1 MPAFTILD
9 CGNSVCVSAGM
20 GVIFFRMGFVFGF
33 LSWSRKGACEGGV
46 SRV

>member
-9 CGNSVCVSAGM
+9 CGDSLCVLAGM
-20 GVIFFRMGFVFGF
+20 GVIFSRMGFVFGF
-33 LSWSRKGACEGGV
+33 LSWSREGACEGGV